1 MQGRDFKNILT
12 KLRYVIIPKFN
23 LESDPEGVRE
33 HHRHLPYLPVYLFIA
48 CFVIFI

>member
-23 LESDPEGVRE
+23 LESDPECVRE
-33 HHRHLPYLPVYLFIA
+33 LRNCRA
-48 CFVIFI
+48 WMR